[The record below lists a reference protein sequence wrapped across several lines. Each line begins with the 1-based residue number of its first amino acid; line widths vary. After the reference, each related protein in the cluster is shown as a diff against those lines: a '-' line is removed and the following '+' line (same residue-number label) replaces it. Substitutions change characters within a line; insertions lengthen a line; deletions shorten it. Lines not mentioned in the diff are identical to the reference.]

1 MRVVTWLI
9 MPVLKVLAA
18 FVVAFI
24 AAILWPM
31 TKEI

>member
-9 MPVLKVLAA
+9 MTVLKVLAA

-24 AAILWPM
+24 AAILWPLP
-31 TKEI
+31 KEI